1 MLKKISLITVVYN
14 GIEFIEQTIISVLS
28 QSYTEIEYII
38 IDGGS
43 TDGTINIIKKYN
55 SKISFWK
62 SEPDKGIYDAMNKGL
77 KYAKGEV
84 VGFINSDDIYDNSE
98 TVKDVMDLYNKLDID
113 ICYGDCVQVN
123 RQNMSKIIRYWRS
136 GSFRKNR
143 YPYGWYPPHPSFFAT
158 KEIYDKFGV
167 FDIELTIASDVDL
180 MLRLLSSTEK
190 KVAYLPKIISK
201 VRLGGVSNRSIINIL
216 KLNIEIWTSLKK
228 YQLHKSILHYV
239 FGKASSRVSQ
249 FLKIGYKP

>member
-1 MLKKISLITVVYN
+1 MSRRKALPSSRALGARGKH
-14 GIEFIEQTIISVLS
+14 LS
-28 QSYTEIEYII
+28 R
-38 IDGGS
+38 GGPHRAAER
-43 TDGTINIIKKYN
+43 G
-55 SKISFWK
+55 
-62 SEPDKGIYDAMNKGL
+62 
-77 KYAKGEV
+77 
-84 VGFINSDDIYDNSE
+84 
-98 TVKDVMDLYNKLDID
+98 
-113 ICYGDCVQVN
+113 
-123 RQNMSKIIRYWRS
+123 RS